1 MKIYIRY
8 HDDCSVPDFRENP
21 SIYSP
26 QFDQVIDIPKETWER
41 YQKLQEE
48 FFDLENGLLQ
58 LIKPK

>member
-26 QFDQVIDIPKETWER
+26 EFEQVIDIP
-41 YQKLQEE
+41 EE
-48 FFDLENGLLQ
+48 KWKKFKKLENEYFAMESELLR
-58 LIKPK
+58 LVDVL